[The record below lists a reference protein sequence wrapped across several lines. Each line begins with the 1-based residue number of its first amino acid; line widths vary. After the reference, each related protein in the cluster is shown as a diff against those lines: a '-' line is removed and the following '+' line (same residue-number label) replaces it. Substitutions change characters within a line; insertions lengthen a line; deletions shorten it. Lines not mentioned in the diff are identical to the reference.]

1 MQLAEFL
8 FPLGWCNTPERAL
21 GHSSLGLSSPQVW
34 LEVSME
40 EGSEWAEVSECL
52 ITSFEFG
59 QVEGFREKEALCLI

>member
-1 MQLAEFL
+1 MQ
-8 FPLGWCNTPERAL
+8 
-21 GHSSLGLSSPQVW
+21 HSREGSSTWLCSLLEGLW
-34 LEVSME
+34 LEVSRE